1 MTDGLSP
8 PAPPRIIGLGWILGA
23 ARAQRWMWSECLCK
37 WTRRPLPS
45 VRYACQFGDGQRF
58 ALHRGS
64 WMSVLV
70 PMVVFSQFVDVLI
83 AQGVIHVAAVPA
95 HRALL
100 HGLLLF
106 VSLWMV
112 VWAVALRSA
121 LRHVDHVLG
130 PHALTLA
137 IGFKQRCRLPLS
149 AIAALHR
156 IEHRGSVSG
165 KDWHARFGLQA
176 SDVTLLSALDP
187 PTLLIALRDDAA
199 GAWWTRNG
207 TPRPLKRWVA
217 VYVDKPDAM
226 HAAVTSA
233 IARCRLRPRSSP
245 DSVTDR
251 TLAGPRGTPPV
262 TLGNVD

>member
-8 PAPPRIIGLGWILGA
+8 PAAPRIIGLAWLRGA
-23 ARAQRWMWSECLCK
+23 TRAQRWMWSEAFCK

-45 VRYACQFGDGQRF
+45 VRYARQVGDGQRF

-70 PMVVFSQFVDVLI
+70 PIVVVSQFVDVLI
-83 AQGVIHVAAVPA
+83 AQGVIHVAAEPA

-106 VSLWMV
+106 LSLWMV

-121 LRHVDHVLG
+121 TRHVDHVLG

-137 IGFKQRCRLPLS
+137 IGFRQRCRLPLI
-149 AIAALHR
+149 AIADVRR
-156 IEHRGSVSG
+156 IEHKASTGG
-165 KDWHARFGLQA
+165 KDWHAAFGLRA
-176 SDVTLLSALDP
+176 RDVTLLSPLDP
-187 PTLLIALRDDAA
+187 PTLLIALKDDAA

-207 TPRPLKRWVA
+207 MPRPLRRWVA
-217 VYVDKPDAM
+217 LYVDQPDAM
-226 HAAVTSA
+226 RAAVTAA
-233 IARCRLRPRSSP
+233 IAEL
-245 DSVTDR
+245 
-251 TLAGPRGTPPV
+251 PPS
-262 TLGNVD
+262 DAPQR